1 MDTALILPPRTVRP
15 RRGVVRPGRIREAAA
30 R

>member
-1 MDTALILPPRTVRP
+1 MDTALILPPRTVRS
-15 RRGVVRPGRIREAAA
+15 RRGVVRPGRTLEAAA